1 MSIEIL
7 APAGSLGSIY
17 AAVRCGANAVYVGG
31 SRFSAR
37 ANATNFTPEE
47 LEKAVDYCHLH
58 NVKIYQAV
66 NTLVFDDE
74 LSDFLKAAKL
84 SAELGIDAFIVQDVG
99 AAEMLKQALPDEA
112 QRINA
117 DVNTHQRGRTAC
129 ERIGLFESCSF
140 EGTAF

>member
-7 APAGSLGSIY
+7 APAGSLDSIY

-66 NTLVFDDE
+66 NTLVFDNE
-74 LSDFLKAAKL
+74 LSDFLKAA
-84 SAELGIDAFIVQDVG
+84 
-99 AAEMLKQALPDEA
+99 
-112 QRINA
+112 
-117 DVNTHQRGRTAC
+117 
-129 ERIGLFESCSF
+129 
-140 EGTAF
+140 